1 MALLIVDSMQ
11 RRQWTTIGPHCG
23 VEGERRERE
32 REGRGEKK
40 GRERER
46 GEKRS
51 MEVNGMS

>member
-1 MALLIVDSMQ
+1 MQ